1 MISLTELESYGYMML
16 SSLDERGIHLI
27 RNEDWMTAR
36 RATRF
41 SYYLGVY
48 EGSNDRE
55 VGIKNHRAA
64 LEKAEKDIKSGA
76 INKAYLAWKMK

>member
-16 SSLDERGIHLI
+16 SSLDKRGIHLI
-27 RNEDWMTAR
+27 RKEDWMTNR
-36 RATRF
+36 HATRF

-48 EGSNDRE
+48 EGSHDRK
-55 VGIKNHRAA
+55 VDIKNYQAA

-76 INKAYLAWKMK
+76 IDKAYLAWKMK